1 MEYYLL
7 LLIELFV
14 ASLLQELTPPPLSA
28 LLVAGLGGEEGA
40 VSEEGCGK
48 RGVVP
53 SVVKRTGEYCV
64 VQPLF
69 IVLHSSPANTYR
81 PPTQGSNSPMSPKRG
96 DNEKS
101 RKEIE
106 AKKRDMGR
114 KVMDLARK
122 RHKLMAFAIRFNC
135 ACILISTI
143 LGVVAVGMDRQ
154 TLEGR
159 KNQQVCVA
167 LIMAVACTHICLP
180 CYALAT
186 LGKTQVQLYNKRN
199 VTHLYWSTV
208 LVYILALIA
217 ATISIIDQ
225 VALAVDE
232 NGGAGKTSVPN
243 NIFLLLAGSSLP
255 LGTFQLNKLLS
266 IPVKAARRQGKV
278 KGAPDG
284 GNQSTTTS
292 SDNDDHAASPDYK
305 RRGSTMLIRGGLM
318 DTQAFN
324 NSKVVPESGRGG

>member
-1 MEYYLL
+1 M
-7 LLIELFV
+7 
-14 ASLLQELTPPPLSA
+14 
-28 LLVAGLGGEEGA
+28 
-40 VSEEGCGK
+40 
-48 RGVVP
+48 
-53 SVVKRTGEYCV
+53 
-64 VQPLF
+64 
-69 IVLHSSPANTYR
+69 
-81 PPTQGSNSPMSPKRG
+81 
-96 DNEKS
+96 
-101 RKEIE
+101 E

-167 LIMAVACTHICLP
+167 LIMAVDCTHICLP